1 MAEWG
6 AKYGLRGGSAGAL
19 VVMLEAEGA
28 DLDVTISYRVSY
40 AQHLIPAVSIPRLLE
55 HGYAERFEDTLRL
68 TDRGREVA
76 RDLK

>member
-19 VVMLEAEGA
+19 VVMLGAERA

-40 AQHLIPAVSIPRLLE
+40 AEHLIPAVSIPRLLE
-55 HGYAERFEDTLRL
+55 HGYEDTLRL